1 MKYFYIISYGKSF
14 FNYFFWY
21 VIIHN
26 KKQKAVALDFNKC
39 NSFYFS
45 NCVNSYTFTFSFR
58 KKLSFVS
65 LITIPINIT
74 TKPQTILGVICSS
87 G

>member
-14 FNYFFWY
+14 FNYFSWY

-26 KKQKAVALDFNKC
+26 KKQKTVALDFNKC